1 VAACRPVP
9 GPDVNVCRRPGEA
22 NRSGVD
28 IIVLLLLILAV
39 VCFGAAAFGAASRFN
54 LVAAGLL
61 CWVLTVLATRV
72 G

>member
-1 VAACRPVP
+1 
-9 GPDVNVCRRPGEA
+9 
-22 NRSGVD
+22 VD